1 MIKEMSGELISNH
14 KYSQAKNV
22 TMSKSYNTLF
32 DLNDDGKIS
41 GVEAD
46 RMESAGLYNTL
57 ESVSPLIAKAFSNS
71 NFRINRMSMLTP
83 DELQLR
89 RKMFEIIGYHK
100 AKWEEA
106 KINRRMPTEKV
117 YDEEDDEFEEMTQD
131 LNSDLRDRTY
141 LEQTEINNDP

>member
-1 MIKEMSGELISNH
+1 MSGELIANH
-14 KYSQAKNV
+14 KYSHEKNK
-22 TMSKSYNTLF
+22 TLSKSYNTLF
-32 DLNDDGKIS
+32 DMNGDGKIS
-41 GVEAD
+41 EVEAD

-57 ESVSPLIAKAFSNS
+57 DSVNPLIAKAMSNS

-83 DELQLR
+83 DELRLR
-89 RKMFEIIGYHK
+89 KRMFDIIGYHK

-106 KINRRMPTEKV
+106 KINRRIPTDDV
-117 YDEEDDEFEEMTQD
+117 REEDDEFEEMTND